1 MPKKRHFVEYNKNY
15 FLKRNLN
22 DPKRLKSFL
31 YEKKILEE
39 FIDFNLK
46 VCDIGCSTG
55 EFLEFLKWDGSKY
68 GMEINPG
75 AIKVAKKKGINF
87 KKNILTNKN
96 FFDVII
102 FRGTIQHVDQPFF
115 YIEKSYESLKKGGY
129 LFILATPNISS
140 IYYRLFKNLPALDD
154 EKNYYLPS
162 YDNLINIV
170 SRYGFKFIKGDF
182 PYSKSGYDNSLSDY
196 FYFVLKLFGFFK
208 KKKISFPG
216 NMMNLVFKK

>member
-1 MPKKRHFVEYNKNY
+1 M
-15 FLKRNLN
+15 LINL
-22 DPKRLKSFL
+22 
-31 YEKKILEE
+31 
-39 FIDFNLK
+39 
-46 VCDIGCSTG
+46 
-55 EFLEFLKWDGSKY
+55 
-68 GMEINPG
+68 
-75 AIKVAKKKGINF
+75 
-87 KKNILTNKN
+87 
-96 FFDVII
+96 
-102 FRGTIQHVDQPFF
+102 F

-162 YDNLINIV
+162 YDNLIKIV

-182 PYSKSGYDNSLSDY
+182 PYSNSGYDNSLSDY

-208 KKKISFPG
+208 KKEISFPG